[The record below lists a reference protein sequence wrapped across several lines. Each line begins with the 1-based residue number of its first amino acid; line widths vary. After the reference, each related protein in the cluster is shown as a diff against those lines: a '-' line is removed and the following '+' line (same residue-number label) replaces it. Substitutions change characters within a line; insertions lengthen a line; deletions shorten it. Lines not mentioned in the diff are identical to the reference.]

1 MAPLSGCSV
10 WRPSNERPWSPDQA
24 VLSTAD
30 LDGELVKVHNIRNCT
45 YRTTED
51 YTVSHYD
58 KDFKLADL
66 ETVDFIVVPFPDMPT
81 ISHTMLSFGFA
92 GRDYLAVSVEIRK
105 EKGEAY
111 DPIKGFLRQYEI
123 MYVVGDERDLIGLRT
138 NYRLNDVYVY
148 RANATPAQTRAL
160 FLDVMGRVNKLA
172 AEPEFYNTIT
182 NNCTSNI
189 AQHINHLVPGK
200 VPYDLRVFLTG
211 NSDKLAYELGL
222 LKTDASFEEA
232 RLHARVNELAYINR
246 ESPDFSTRI
255 RR

>member
-1 MAPLSGCSV
+1 ML
-10 WRPSNERPWSPDQA
+10 RPSNDRQWSPDQA

-30 LDGELVKVHNIRNCT
+30 LDSDLVEVHNIRNCT
-45 YRTTED
+45 YRTTDD

-58 KDFKLADL
+58 KSFKLADL
-66 ETVDFIVVPFPDMPT
+66 DTVDFIVVPFPDMPS
-81 ISHTMLSFGFA
+81 IAHTMLSFGFA

-111 DPIKGFLRQYEI
+111 DPLKGLLRQYEI
-123 MYVVGDERDLIGLRT
+123 MYVVGDEHDLIGLRT

-148 RANATPAQTRAL
+148 RANATPAQARAL

-172 AEPEFYNTIT
+172 REPEFYNTIT

-189 AQHINHLVPGK
+189 ARHINDLAPGK
-200 VPYDLRVFLTG
+200 VPYDVRVFLTG
-211 NSDKLAYELGL
+211 NADQLAYELGL
-222 LKTDASFEEA
+222 LKTDASFEET
-232 RLHARVNELAYINR
+232 RLHARVNELAYIHR
-246 ESPDFSTRI
+246 ESPDFSTQI